1 MIFEI
6 WEELKR
12 EFIESNGPGLL
23 WRAEVKRIAGRKVSK
38 YVRQNIP
45 ASTFGFVDWDTEDLT
60 QTVLT
65 ERLIARKQAEFIF
78 EVSDTIDD
86 ARRLLTNEVAF
97 ALADKRIPNQRDNV
111 WGNLEPRLV
120 SRGWTNPAHK
130 ESSRNESEID
140 AIVREILNLKR
151 LKNMGQER
159 LSSLFAGGVLDGLAD
174 TILANHPSASAS
186 LLRVALG
193 RALTIISP
201 AMSISTV
208 GTSQEE
214 FSAVQ
219 GDASKKKN
227 RVALPAEFSS
237 DLEQEGLFNE
247 MELGIADEICR
258 KLGHEGL
265 EICFLQASQASQSEI
280 ASALGVSR
288 PTAVKK
294 IEQTAIAMREAFR
307 ELEVEEE
314 GRVRI
319 FQAVLINI
327 GAGILDG
334 ELTR

>member
-1 MIFEI
+1 MSFVT

-12 EFIESNGPGLL
+12 EFIESNGPGVL
-23 WRAEVKRIAGRKVSK
+23 WRAEVKRIAGRKVSR
-38 YVRQNIP
+38 YVRQKIP

-120 SRGWTNPAHK
+120 SRGWTNPPHTDA
-130 ESSRNESEID
+130 SGNESEID
-140 AIVREILNLKR
+140 AIVREVLNLKR

-159 LSSLFAGGVLDGLAD
+159 LSSLFASGVLDGLAE
-174 TILANHPSASAS
+174 TIMANYAGASAT
-186 LLRVALG
+186 LLRAALG

-201 AMSISTV
+201 AMSISSV
-208 GTSQEE
+208 GTGQEE

-227 RVALPAEFSS
+227 RVALPAEVSS
-237 DLEQEGLFNE
+237 DLEQEGLFDE

-258 KLGHEGL
+258 KLGNEGL

-280 ASALGVSR
+280 A
-288 PTAVKK
+288 
-294 IEQTAIAMREAFR
+294 
-307 ELEVEEE
+307 
-314 GRVRI
+314 
-319 FQAVLINI
+319 
-327 GAGILDG
+327 
-334 ELTR
+334 